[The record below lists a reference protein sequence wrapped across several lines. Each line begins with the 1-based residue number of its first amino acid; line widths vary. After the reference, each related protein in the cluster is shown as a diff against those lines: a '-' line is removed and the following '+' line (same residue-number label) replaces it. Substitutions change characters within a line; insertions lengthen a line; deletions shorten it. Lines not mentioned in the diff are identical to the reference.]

1 MSDLEIH
8 IDFACPFSYLG
19 GEKYLQFLEKN
30 NQPLDKFRFRS
41 FQLQPNDN
49 NQNPSYLDNRMK
61 GSNFNSKE
69 EYISFFNNGIGKAAN
84 ELGLHYDVE
93 HIVSKNSINAHLGLQ
108 FAIEQGKQAE
118 YFREVMAGHW
128 EQGKDYFDITY
139 IEGVLRSLNLDV
151 ESFHQHLEQYKQG
164 VADDIMLANQR
175 GIHSVPTFYKDRV
188 LLNGTGSDDIFET
201 F

>member
-1 MSDLEIH
+1 MSNLEIH

-30 NQPLDKFRFRS
+30 NQPLDNFRFRS
-41 FQLQPNDN
+41 FQLQPNDAN
-49 NQNPSYLDNRMK
+49 THPNYVENRLK
-61 GSNFNSKE
+61 SSNFNSKE
-69 EYISFFNNGIGKAAN
+69 EYIAFFNDGIGRAAN

-93 HIVSKNSINAHLGLQ
+93 HIISTNSINAHIGFQ

-118 YFREVMAGHW
+118 YFRAVMAGHW
-128 EQGKDYFDITY
+128 EHGKDYFDINY
-139 IEGVLRSLNLDV
+139 IESVLTDLGLDL
-151 ESFHQHLEQYKQG
+151 ELFHQNFEQYKQA
-164 VADDIMLANQR
+164 VLADIHLAGKR

-188 LLNGTGSDDIFET
+188 LLNGTGSDEIFKT